1 MDAVTYVRFDI
12 RRMTQQYKFVGNG
25 ICTSVWALSCHTT
38 QHSTWGRCQQLHG
51 RRSQE
56 SILDSVTGFLAWWA
70 KGPLQPVSRGPG
82 VFPSMVELQGGLWA
96 HGRIP
101 GSHHGRAGV
110 CEDHLFCGL
119 QIIHL
124 RQQRG
129 PDPLCACYTSCSLA
143 CCASWTSTWKAINT
157 SGSSGTWMHI
167 PGPTSTSTAACDG
180 CGPAFWI
187 ITRRPARRPLWNEA

>member
-1 MDAVTYVRFDI
+1 MAYVR
-12 RRMTQQYKFVGNG
+12 QYGHYPV
-25 ICTSVWALSCHTT
+25 IQLST
-38 QHSTWGRCQQLHG
+38 GRCQQLHG